1 MPFTFHKVLCKNL
14 KAFVCKQVIFNA
26 WVSVYAYQIKHT
38 HLSHLLRKIQD
49 GRPQLEHVDL
59 SSNEFQVMPSSA
71 LAEVSDTLRH
81 LNLSGTL

>member
-1 MPFTFHKVLCKNL
+1 
-14 KAFVCKQVIFNA
+14 
-26 WVSVYAYQIKHT
+26 
-38 HLSHLLRKIQD
+38 
-49 GRPQLEHVDL
+49 VDL